1 MKIQAAIFDM
11 DGTLIDSL
19 SFWERFWQD
28 FGKTYLGES
37 TFTPPAELE
46 RDIRTMIFSDAV
58 RELRRRLSLPVSEEE
73 ILSYSARYLEHFY
86 RCEVKVKNGVFSF
99 LRHLRA
105 LGIKCALATATD
117 MNFVGIAVDACGLA
131 EYFDEI
137 LSCADIGV
145 GKDRPDIYLLA
156 AERLGA
162 SVAKTCVVEDS
173 CVALETAKKAGFL
186 TVGIYDK
193 YNFGHDRLR
202 AAADLFVDNGET
214 METLIPKIDL

>member
-1 MKIQAAIFDM
+1 MNIQAAIFDM

-19 SFWERFWQD
+19 SFWERFWSD
-28 FGKTYLGES
+28 FGKTYMNES
-37 TFTPPAELE
+37 TFTPPAELD
-46 RDIRTMIFSDAV
+46 RDIRTMIFSDGV
-58 RELRRRLSLPVSEEE
+58 RELRRRLSLPITEEE
-73 ILSYSARYLEHFY
+73 ILAYSAQYLQNFY
-86 RCEVKVKNGVFSF
+86 RHEVKVKNGVIPF
-99 LRHLRA
+99 LKHLRA

-117 MNFVGIAVDACGLA
+117 MKFVRIAVDACGLA
-131 EYFDEI
+131 EYFEEI

-162 SVAKTCVVEDS
+162 SVAATCVVEDS
-173 CVALETAKKAGFL
+173 CVALETAQRAGFL

-202 AAADLFVDNGET
+202 AASDLFVDRGET
-214 METLIPKIDL
+214 METLIPLIQK